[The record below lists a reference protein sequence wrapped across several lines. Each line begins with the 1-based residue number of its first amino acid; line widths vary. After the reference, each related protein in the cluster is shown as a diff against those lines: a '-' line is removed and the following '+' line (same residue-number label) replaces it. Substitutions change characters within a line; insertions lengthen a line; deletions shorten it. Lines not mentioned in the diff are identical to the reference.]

1 LAEELQRFCLK
12 RLIFM
17 AGGGCMKVLSAREAV
32 RLINDG
38 DTVAIDGFV
47 GFGHPEE
54 LTLALGERFAEE
66 GGPSGLTIVYAA
78 GQGDGKEKG
87 MNNLA
92 RDGLVKRVVGGHW
105 NLAPKLGRLAIENKI
120 EAYNLPQGVISHI
133 FRDTAA
139 GKPGTLTHVGLK
151 TFVDPRLQGGK
162 LNSITEEDLVE
173 LIEIRGR
180 EYLLYR
186 PIPIDV
192 ALLRGTSADLNGNI
206 GMEKEALTLEV
217 LSIAQAAKNSGGRV
231 IVQVERIVEANT
243 LPAKLVKIPG
253 ILVDAVVVARPENHM
268 QSFGMVYEP
277 AFSGEIR
284 MPLAGIP
291 PMVLDERKII
301 ARRAVMELRPGVV
314 VNLGIGMPEG
324 VASVAA
330 EEGLSSF
337 MKLTVESGPIGG
349 IPAGGLCFGAAY
361 NPECIIDQPNQ
372 FDFYDGGGIDIAFLG
387 SAQVDVRGNVNVS
400 MFGSRIAG
408 AGGFINISQNAKK
421 VVYCGTLTAGGLEV
435 AAADGKLRIVNEGRQ
450 RKYIQ
455 AVDQVT
461 FSGDYARDKRQEVYY
476 ITERAVFSLQP
487 EGVTLVEIA
496 PGVDLEKDVLAYM
509 DFRPIISPNLCTMDP
524 RIFREETMALY
535 GYGGFMGVGD
545 GGGERF
551 KIVV

>member
-1 LAEELQRFCLK
+1 
-12 RLIFM
+12 
-17 AGGGCMKVLSAREAV
+17 MKILSAREAV
-32 RLINDG
+32 RLINDN

-54 LTLALGERFAEE
+54 LTLALGERFEEE
-66 GGPSGLTIVYAA
+66 GRPTGLTIVYAA

-87 MNNLA
+87 MNHLA
-92 RDGLVKRVVGGHW
+92 HEGLVRRVVGGHW

-120 EAYNLPQGVISHI
+120 EAYNFPQGVISHI

-162 LNSITEEDLVE
+162 LNSITWEDLVE

-186 PIPIDV
+186 PIPIQV

-206 GMEKEALTLEV
+206 SMEKEALTLEV
-217 LSIAQAAKNSGGRV
+217 LSIAQAAKNSGGKV

-243 LPAKLVKIPG
+243 LPARLVKIPG

-284 MPLAGIP
+284 IPLAGIP
-291 PMVLDERKII
+291 PMPLDERKII

-387 SAQVDVRGNVNVS
+387 SAQVDALGNVNVS
-400 MFGSRIAG
+400 KFGARIAG

-435 AAADGKLRIVNEGRQ
+435 EVKDGSLRIVCEGRQ
-450 RKYIQ
+450 KKFVRM
-455 AVDQVT
+455 VDQVT
-461 FSGDYARDKRQEVYY
+461 FSGEYAREKGKEIYY
-476 ITERAVFSLQP
+476 ITERAVFLLQP
-487 EGVTLVEIA
+487 EGVTLIEIA
-496 PGVDLEKDVLAYM
+496 PGVDLEKDVLAQM
-509 DFRPIISPNLCTMDP
+509 EFKPLISPNLCTMDP

-535 GYGGFMGVGD
+535 SYAGFMAGDD
-545 GGGERF
+545 GGGE
-551 KIVV
+551 KLKVVV